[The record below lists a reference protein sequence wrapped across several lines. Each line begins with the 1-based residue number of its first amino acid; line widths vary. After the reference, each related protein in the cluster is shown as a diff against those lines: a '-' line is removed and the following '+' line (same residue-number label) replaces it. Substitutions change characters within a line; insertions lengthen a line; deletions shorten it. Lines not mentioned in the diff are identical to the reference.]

1 MIMPAKLWQCTLKSK
16 YDVWNEKMIAAA
28 SDISLINRREAP
40 YFLMRLSS
48 VFGKKSGGFYKERN
62 LKAL

>member
-1 MIMPAKLWQCTLKSK
+1 MMCGTK
-16 YDVWNEKMIAAA
+16 KMIAAA

-48 VFGKKSGGFYKERN
+48 VFGKKVGDFIERGI
-62 LKAL
+62 